1 MGSTGGSR
9 SSSSTGGTTRVQYT
23 DRNGNPIGNPV
34 SYRQTERGVQRT
46 SGIRRGRSQ
55 TGASNLREVR
65 RKARNSGNRVSR
77 G

>member
-9 SSSSTGGTTRVQYT
+9 SSSSGGTTRVQYT

-34 SYRQTERGVQRT
+34 SYRQTSRGVQRT
-46 SGIRRGRSQ
+46 SGSRSGSRQ
-55 TGASNLREVR
+55 TGARTMTELRR
-65 RKARNSGNRVSR
+65 RARNSGNRVSR